1 MSDKGGTYR
10 ITYTPSMTPEER
22 RIVSEVNRIFALLED
37 RLDELE
43 AIRGSQYF
51 TTSRWEKGE
60 V

>member
-1 MSDKGGTYR
+1 
-10 ITYTPSMTPEER
+10 MTPEER